1 MMPSHP
7 ATCPARYL
15 FCGATVISDTPLP
28 DLDRVTAAEPA
39 ADSGIVVRQGEREAG
54 RLSPLSWFLSFTLST
69 GEPWLACGKGEDG
82 YLLRFFEL
90 ADFFVSRD
98 GRTIDYALKPSTTSG
113 TFCHL
118 LLDQVLPLV
127 LNLQG
132 REALHATAVQTPYG
146 VCAFTGPAGAGKST
160 VAASFLLEGY
170 PVLSDDCLVLE
181 EADGTILATPAYPGL
196 RLWDDTL
203 EALTNRAG
211 TSVGVAQYTSK
222 QRFVGGLLHERFPTA
237 PAPLSR
243 IYSLERAAGPADE
256 GRSPTVEPLS
266 CQESFMDLIASAFR
280 LDVTDRTMLAR
291 QFAFLERVVS
301 RVPVRRLRIPN
312 SFAALPGI
320 RKAVLQDLETHDHA
334 VVEP

>member
-1 MMPSHP
+1 MMSFHP

-15 FCGATVISDTPLP
+15 FCGATLMSDTPLP
-28 DLDRVTAAEPA
+28 DLVPIIAAEPWA
-39 ADSGIVVRQGEREAG
+39 ESDIVIRRLERETG
-54 RLSPLSWFLSFTLST
+54 CPPLQWFMSFTLPT
-69 GEPWLACGKGEDG
+69 GEPWLACGKGEGG
-82 YLLRFFEL
+82 YLLRFYEL

-98 GRTIDYALKPSTTSG
+98 GRTIDYALNPSTTSE
-113 TFCHL
+113 TFSHL
-118 LLDQVLPLV
+118 LLNQVLPLV

-181 EADGTILATPAYPGL
+181 ELNGTILATPAYPGL

-203 EALTNRAG
+203 EALTNNP
-211 TSVGVAQYTSK
+211 SSSLGVAQYTSK
-222 QRFVGGLLHERFPTA
+222 QRFIGDRPCEHFPTA
-237 PAPLSR
+237 PCPLAR
-243 IYSLERAAGPADE
+243 IYLIERAEGTAGE
-256 GRSPTVEPLS
+256 GQRSIVEPLS
-266 CQESFMDLIASAFR
+266 FQESFMDLISSAFR
-280 LDVTDRTMLAR
+280 LDVTDRIMLAR
-291 QFAFLERVVS
+291 QFGFLERVVS

-312 SFAALPGI
+312 SFAALPRI

-334 VVEP
+334 VVER

>member
-1 MMPSHP
+1 MMPPHP

-28 DLDRVTAAEPA
+28 DLVRVTAAEPA
-39 ADSGIVVRQGEREAG
+39 AESDIVVRHGEREAG
-54 RLSPLSWFLSFTLST
+54 RPSPLSWFLSFTLST

-98 GRTIDYALKPSTTSG
+98 GRTIDYALKPSTTSE
-113 TFCHL
+113 TFSHL
-118 LLDQVLPLV
+118 LLNQVLPLV

-181 EADGTILATPAYPGL
+181 EADGAILATPAYPGL
-196 RLWDDTL
+196 RLWGDTL
-203 EALTNRAG
+203 EALTQDD

-222 QRFVGGLLHERFPTA
+222 QRYVGGLLHERFPTA
-237 PAPLSR
+237 PMPLER
-243 IYSLERAAGPADE
+243 IYSLERAEDPADE
-256 GRSPTVEPLS
+256 GRPSTLEPLS
-266 CQESFMDLIASAFR
+266 CQASFMDLIASAFR

-312 SFAALPGI
+312 SFAALPGT
-320 RKAVLQDLETHDHA
+320 REAVLQDLETHDHA